1 MRLRAA
7 LFNIHLWLG
16 LIAGAFIALLG
27 ITGAI
32 MAFEPEIEHAEHPH
46 LWFVSAP
53 PDARPLTLAQISTTI
68 SQAFP
73 ADTITGYQVS
83 TEPGLSYQ
91 VGLTKSLVFVNQ
103 YSGVILGQLRFGGTD
118 LLNVIHQLH
127 THLLF
132 RGLGNLGA
140 KVVTGVA
147 LVLFCMLLSGLYLW
161 WPLKRITVSW
171 RGSAARRSWFDLH
184 NAIGIVSLVVLFAL
198 CATGIA
204 IGFEKSSTRVFYRI
218 TSSQPVPRP
227 ALQIPVPAANVM
239 QIGPDSAFAIAR
251 AALPGA
257 SPFEADVPARNEA
270 YFVRARFPEDRTP
283 GGRSQVIIDSY
294 TGRVLFAQGSR
305 TAPAGAR
312 MVIANRAIH
321 TGDIGGMPGKA
332 LVSLASLAAVLQV
345 VTGLLMWL
353 KRSQRDVEPL
363 R

>member
-1 MRLRAA
+1 VRLRTA

-16 LIAGAFIALLG
+16 LSAGAFIALLG

-46 LWFVSAP
+46 LWYVTAP
-53 PDARPLTLAQISTTI
+53 PGARPLPLVQISTTI

-103 YSGVILGQLRFGGTD
+103 YSGAILGQLRFGGTD
-118 LLNVIHQLH
+118 LLNTIHQLH

-132 RGLGNLGA
+132 RGLGDLGA
-140 KVVTGVA
+140 KVVTGAA
-147 LVLFCMLLSGLYLW
+147 LVLFCLLLSGLYLW
-161 WPLKRITVSW
+161 WPLKRFTVTW
-171 RGSAARRSWFDLH
+171 RGAVARRSWFDIH
-184 NAIGIVSLVVLFAL
+184 NSVGVLTLVVVLIL
-198 CATGIA
+198 CATGLV
-204 IGFEKSSTRVFYRI
+204 IGFEGTSTRLFYRL
-218 TSSQPVPRP
+218 TGSQPTPRP
-227 ALQIPVPAANVM
+227 SLHVAIPAGNAV
-239 QIGPDSAFAIAR
+239 QIGPDSAFTIAR
-251 AALPGA
+251 TALPGA
-257 SPFEADVPARNEA
+257 TPFEADVPARNEA

-321 TGDIGGMPGKA
+321 TGDIGGIPGKT

-353 KRSQRDVEPL
+353 KRSQRNVEPL

>member
-1 MRLRAA
+1 MRPRTV
-7 LFNIHLWLG
+7 LFTIHLWLG
-16 LIAGAFIALLG
+16 LGAGAFIALLG

-46 LWFVSAP
+46 LWYVAP
-53 PDARPLTLAQISTTI
+53 PPGARPLTLAQIGTTV

-83 TEPGLSYQ
+83 TRPSLSYQ

-103 YSGVILGQLRFGGTD
+103 YSGAVLGQLRFAQSD

-140 KVVTGVA
+140 KVETGAA
-147 LVLFCMLLSGLYLW
+147 LALCCMLLSGLYLW
-161 WPLKRITVSW
+161 WPLKRIRVSW
-171 RGSAARRSWFDLH
+171 RGTAVRRSWFDVH
-184 NAIGIVSLVVLFAL
+184 NAIGIVALAVLLTL
-198 CATGIA
+198 CVSGIV
-204 IGFEKSSTRVFYRI
+204 IGFEGTSTRLFYRI
-218 TSSQPVPRP
+218 TGSQPVPRP
-227 ALQIPVPAANVM
+227 LSRISVPSERAV

-257 SPFEADVPARNEA
+257 MPFEADVPARNEA

-321 TGDIGGMPGKA
+321 TGDIGGIPGKA
-332 LVSLASLAAVLQV
+332 IVSLASLAAVLQV

-353 KRSQRDVEPL
+353 RRSQRDIAPL
-363 R
+363 P